1 MSKCEIERNA
11 EIVMARRDGMTFR
24 EIAEWY
30 GITTARAQQ
39 ICEKYKE
46 GTTKEEIIRIAT
58 EKMEARKQEQEGWKQ
73 DQERWKER
81 RVKRAGGKEYAIR
94 NGAAEMFLT
103 EIVTENAFPVFYRY
117 GSRDVN
123 DAMLFTLEQ
132 AEEIARKRKA
142 VVCWVPR

>member
-1 MSKCEIERNA
+1 MSKCEIDRNA

-58 EKMEARKQEQEGWKQ
+58 EKMEARKQEQE
-73 DQERWKER
+73 RWKEHQ
-81 RVKRAGGKEYAIR
+81 VKRAGGKEYAIR

-117 GSRDVN
+117 GSSNVN
-123 DAMLFTLEQ
+123 DAMLFTMEQ

-142 VVCWVPR
+142 IVCWVPR